1 MSAARIAAT
10 VCGAAVAAALL
21 ALATWGD
28 GSPEPWIWISLA
40 GGPLGLLAGGVAL
53 ARGGGRT
60 ALIALAVSGLVCA
73 FWLVVLFSLA
83 RSDL

>member
-10 VCGAAVAAALL
+10 VSGAAVAATLL

-28 GSPEPWIWISLA
+28 GNPEPWIWISFA
-40 GGPLGLLAGGVAL
+40 AGPLGLLAGGVAR

-60 ALIALAVSGLVCA
+60 ALIALAGSGLVCA
-73 FWLVVLFSLA
+73 FWLYVFFSFVS
-83 RSDL
+83 SDL